1 MKKLKDIFIKEL
13 KNFSKDNW
21 WVYIILIICLWI
33 VYKTGKWDI
42 TEIIILFIANFLWNL
57 FIMIMQDFYTA
68 EKNKKGAINQLVSV
82 SIFTT
87 LAIYGLFSKGQFQ
100 YIIWQFMYIL
110 AAAKV
115 FSFYIFEKDLR
126 ILNENTF
133 LVINFLL
140 FLVFVNFIP
149 HDNFHILQ
157 ALWFSLITSWL
168 VSIKDKVRYWLN
180 LFGIFALTAGSLWG
194 VIISYLTLELDWIA
208 LWFFLLTGTV
218 FVFYIKILPNYLKKV
233 AIVAE
238 VK

>member
-13 KNFSKDNW
+13 RNFSKDNW

-33 VYKTGKWDI
+33 VYKTGKGDL

-68 EKNKKGAINQLVSV
+68 EKNKKWAINQLVSV
-82 SIFTT
+82 SIFTS
-87 LAIYGLFSKGQFQ
+87 LAIYGLFSKWQFQ

-180 LFGIFALTAGSLWG
+180 LFGIFALTAGSLWW
-194 VIISYLTLELDWIA
+194 VIISYITLELDWIA
-208 LWFFLLTGTV
+208 LWFFLLTWTV